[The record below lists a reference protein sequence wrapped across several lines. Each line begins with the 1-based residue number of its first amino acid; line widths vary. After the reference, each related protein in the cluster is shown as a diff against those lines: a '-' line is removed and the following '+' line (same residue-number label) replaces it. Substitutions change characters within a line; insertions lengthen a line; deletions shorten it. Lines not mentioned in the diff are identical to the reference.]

1 MKPQSCL
8 ELLRF
13 CLGLLRV
20 AGVCSGWWYCLSCSE
35 ALMLFIIV
43 ELFLTMQP
51 RATLNHPKQ
60 PQANPEQPR
69 ANPALGLIEV
79 NSGLNPERPLG
90 FNLTPDYGVYQVL
103 DPYKSRMRAFEDITI
118 SHYKYSCFGS
128 N

>member
-1 MKPQSCL
+1 MKPQGCL

-35 ALMLFIIV
+35 ALTLLIIV

-51 RATLNHPKQ
+51 QATLRNPKQ
-60 PQANPEQPR
+60 PRSNPEQPWV
-69 ANPALGLIEV
+69 NPELGLLEV
-79 NSGLNPERPLG
+79 NLVLNPERPLG
-90 FNLTPDYGVYQVL
+90 FNLTPDYRVYQVL
-103 DPYKSRMRAFEDITI
+103 ETYYSRMRAFEDFTL
-118 SHYKYSCFGS
+118 SHYNYSCFGS